1 MTKYETLTVLRS
13 AIAEVSPDAA
23 RTLASLAPE
32 VISKMYLIDLGV
44 NSIDYAEVAYIVMD
58 KLGISQSIDIFSN
71 TNRIGDLVEILYGL
85 RQEDQGDSYP
95 AKYNEYALVN

>member
-1 MTKYETLTVLRS
+1 MTKYETLSVLHS

-32 VISKMYLIDLGV
+32 ITSKMYLIDLGI

-58 KLGISQSIDIFSN
+58 NLNISGSVDIFSN
-71 TNRIGDLVEILYGL
+71 TNRIGDLVDILYTL
-85 RQEDQGDSYP
+85 HCEQPEDETLFQCG
-95 AKYNEYALVN
+95 EYALVH